1 MDLEEIKNL
10 LAQEKNAKIIIVED
24 GKPVMV
30 ISGIKNN
37 EIQPSLD
44 FDKQENQQ
52 QRKQENQQERIVEEP
67 KNRGGL
73 TEDIRQSTELIA
85 KEEMPV
91 DELRVDDLP
100 F

>member
-10 LAQEKNAKIIIVED
+10 LAQEKNVKIIIVED
-24 GKPVMV
+24 GKPVMI
-30 ISGIKNN
+30 ISGVENN
-37 EIQPSLD
+37 EMQPKLD
-44 FDKQENQQ
+44 FIKKESKQES
-52 QRKQENQQERIVEEP
+52 KQESGRERIIQEP
-67 KNRGGL
+67 QEKEGL
-73 TEDIRQSTELIA
+73 AEDIRQSTELIA

>member
-10 LAQEKNAKIIIVED
+10 LVQEKNVKIIIVED
-24 GKPVMV
+24 GKPVMI
-30 ISGIKNN
+30 ISGIENN
-37 EIQPSLD
+37 EMQPKLNFSKKES
-44 FDKQENQQ
+44 KQEKE
-52 QRKQENQQERIVEEP
+52 RERIIQEPQDREELAE
-67 KNRGGL
+67 N
-73 TEDIRQSTELIA
+73 IRQSTEVIA